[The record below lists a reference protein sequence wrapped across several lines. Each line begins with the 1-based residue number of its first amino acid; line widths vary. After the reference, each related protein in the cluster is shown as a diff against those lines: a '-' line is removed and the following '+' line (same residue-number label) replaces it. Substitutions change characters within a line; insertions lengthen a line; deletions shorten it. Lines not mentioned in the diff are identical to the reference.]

1 MTVDKVLTALNLCG
15 SDYYAGA
22 CKKCPFITECTPG
35 ENDALVDAAAEAITD
50 LIAYNAYCLSNNAKL
65 MEVLRS
71 VKATVYIIVHRRR
84 SNGDIWLLKTGLFRP
99 NDLKKLGKTVFPTKA
114 EAERELRRLRNGNK

>member
-71 VKATVYIIVHRRR
+71 VKATVYIIVHASKARKNVTRR
-84 SNGDIWLLKTGLFRP
+84 
-99 NDLKKLGKTVFPTKA
+99 A
-114 EAERELRRLRNGNK
+114 